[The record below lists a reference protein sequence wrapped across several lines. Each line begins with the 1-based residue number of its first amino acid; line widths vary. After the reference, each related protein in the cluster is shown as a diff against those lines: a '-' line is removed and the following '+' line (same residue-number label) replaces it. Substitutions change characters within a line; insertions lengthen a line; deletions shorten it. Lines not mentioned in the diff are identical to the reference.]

1 MVRGCKNC
9 DRLGRD
15 CPKKLILLPLDELI
29 DWCQYIMTKY
39 KITHE
44 HLASMSNTPKGTI
57 DRIIAKQSADC
68 RYSTIHAIVCALL
81 EYLGIPTICLD
92 EVAAEVAEKADD
104 IRQQNAELQRA
115 LADSEKERQT
125 LQARIED
132 LVENRDLMKRQIIKK
147 DTQIDALDS
156 TVRDQRRVIK
166 TLAVLLGI
174 SVVTIIM
181 ALLVDKLNPNMG
193 FFWRVG

>member
-1 MVRGCKNC
+1 MGKDCKNC
-9 DRLGRD
+9 EHLGRD
-15 CPKKLILLPLDELI
+15 CPKKLMLLPLDELI
-29 DWCQYIMTKY
+29 DWCQYIMAKH
-39 KITHE
+39 KITHDL
-44 HLASMSNTPKGTI
+44 LARLSNTPKGTI
-57 DRIIAKQSADC
+57 DRVMAKHSADC
-68 RYSTIHAIVCALL
+68 RYSTIHAIVCALF
-81 EYLGIPTICLD
+81 EYLGISSVCLD
-92 EVAAEVAEKADD
+92 EVAAEAAAQAYD
-104 IRQQNAELQRA
+104 ISQKNDELQRA

-132 LVENRDLMKRQIIKK
+132 LVENRDLMKRQIVKK

-166 TLAVLLGI
+166 TLAVLLSI